1 MNRLQKDLNE
11 SGLLAQSSMSAELK
25 LAISEGNE
33 IIIFPSIKNTS
44 TLFDIIQ

>member
-25 LAISEGNE
+25 LAISEGKKK
-33 IIIFPSIKNTS
+33 IFLSIKNISIKVCFT
-44 TLFDIIQ
+44 

>member
-25 LAISEGNE
+25 LAISVGNE
-33 IIIFPSIKNTS
+33 IIFLQLKILLLCS
-44 TLFDIIQ
+44 T